1 MKKQLNISWDGIQD
15 STGYLFSFAKSLF
28 CAVKNS
34 PWPEYAED
42 IVATSGFAFR
52 MWVNTDLCPSATSIW
67 GFDCQKPWV
76 ENGGLLCDYVGR
88 YWGQEHIE
96 RERQLEAIKNIKSS
110 IDKGVPAI
118 SWDIGVPEWG
128 LITGYDDAIQMFDT
142 LAINAEKADP
152 TSSTYNSVKMP
163 YDVLGKRE
171 IPILSVLTIT
181 GSSDKTKEE
190 ILLNTM
196 KLAVNHLKGGEWCD
210 NAKGLDAYPALIRI
224 FDENPDIASSWNA
237 EYFLGTYGALKE
249 YAYKYFEEAGKPEL
263 AELYRTVF
271 NAWMEAL
278 KIKSNE
284 DATLAEVRA
293 RIIALLKS
301 AYEKEKEAVQV
312 MESLV
317 R

>member
-15 STGYLFSFAKSLF
+15 ATGYLFSFAKSLS

-34 PWPEYAED
+34 SWPEYAED

-52 MWVNTDLCPSATSIW
+52 MWVSADLCPSATSIW
-67 GFDCQKPWV
+67 SFDCQKPWV

-88 YWGQEHIE
+88 YWNQERIE
-96 RERQLEAIKNIKSS
+96 KEKRLEAIRNVKSS
-110 IDKGVPAI
+110 IDRGIPAI

-128 LITGYDDAIQMFDT
+128 LITGYDDAIQMFYT
-142 LAINAEKADP
+142 LPINAEKADP
-152 TSSTYNSVKMP
+152 TSSAYNTVEMP

-181 GSSDKTKEE
+181 GKSDKTKED
-190 ILLNTM
+190 ILHGTI

-224 FDENPDIASSWNA
+224 FEENPGFAASWNA

-249 YAYKYFEEAGKPEL
+249 YAYKYFEKVGMIEL
-263 AELYRTVF
+263 AEIYKAVF
-271 NAWMEAL
+271 NAWMEAF
-278 KIKSNE
+278 KIKTNE
-284 DATLAEVRA
+284 DATAAEVRE
-293 RIIALLKS
+293 RIASLLNS
-301 AYEKEKEAVQV
+301 AYKNEEEAVKV
-312 MESLV
+312 MESLAI
-317 R
+317 